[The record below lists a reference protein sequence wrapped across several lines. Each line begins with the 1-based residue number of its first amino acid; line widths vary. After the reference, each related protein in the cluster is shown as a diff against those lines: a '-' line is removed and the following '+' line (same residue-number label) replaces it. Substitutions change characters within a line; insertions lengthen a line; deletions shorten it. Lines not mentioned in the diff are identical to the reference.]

1 MNSQRRFH
9 RLLCY
14 AFFSIAAVVCLLATG
29 LAADEAYRAG
39 VEKWRAA
46 YAASLRAEDGWLSV
60 AGLFWL
66 HEGENRF
73 GGDPLNDI
81 VLHEPGV
88 PAEVGSFD
96 MHGGKIVVRI
106 NPGVRI
112 QLKGKAVESAAILP
126 DSDDRLVLG
135 DISLLVH
142 RSGERYAVRL
152 KDKNSKLRREFA
164 GLRWFPI
171 DEAYRVKAKFVA
183 YDSPREVEIL
193 NQAGDSLKLPSP
205 GYAVFTLGGKEYRLE
220 ALLQSGGVEG
230 LFFVF
235 RDLTSGKETYSASRF
250 LDTPMPKDGAVILDF
265 NEAYNPPCAYNPYT
279 TCPLP
284 TPENRLRVRIAAGEL
299 MYQWNH
305 GS

>member
-1 MNSQRRFH
+1 MAACF
-9 RLLCY
+9 L
-14 AFFSIAAVVCLLATG
+14 AIASGASGWT
-29 LAADEAYRAG
+29 ADDSYRAG
-39 VEKWRAA
+39 VEKWRVA
-46 YAASLRAEDGWLSV
+46 YEASLRAEDGWLSV

-73 GGDPLNDI
+73 GSDPLNDI
-81 VLHEPGV
+81 VLHEAGV

-135 DISLLVH
+135 DLSLLVH

-152 KDKNSKLRREFA
+152 KDKHSKLRRDFA

-171 DEAYRVKAKFVA
+171 DESYRVRAKFVA
-183 YDSPREVEIL
+183 YESPQAVDIL
-193 NQAGDSLKLPSP
+193 NQAGDTQKIPAP
-205 GYAVFTLGGKEYRLE
+205 GYVIFTLTGKEYRLE
-220 ALLQSGGVEG
+220 ALEQSGGGDG
-230 LFFVF
+230 LFFIF
-235 RDLTSGKETYSASRF
+235 RDLTSGKETYEASRF
-250 LDTPMPKDGAVILDF
+250 LDTPAPKDGSVVLDF

-284 TPENRLRVRIAAGEL
+284 TAENRLRVRIAAGEL
-299 MYQWNH
+299 MYKGNR

>member
-1 MNSQRRFH
+1 M
-9 RLLCY
+9 
-14 AFFSIAAVVCLLATG
+14 
-29 LAADEAYRAG
+29 AY
-39 VEKWRAA
+39 E
-46 YAASLRAEDGWLSV
+46 ASLRAEDGWLSV

-73 GGDPLNDI
+73 GSDPLDDI
-81 VLHEPGV
+81 VLHEAGV

-96 MHGGKIVVRI
+96 MHGDKIVVRI

-152 KDKNSKLRREFA
+152 KDKHSKLRRDFA

-171 DEAYRVKAKFVA
+171 DESYRVRAKFVA
-183 YDSPREVEIL
+183 YESPQAVDIL
-193 NQAGDSLKLPSP
+193 NQAGDTQTIPAP
-205 GYAVFTLGGKEYRLE
+205 GYVIFTLTGKEYRLE
-220 ALLQSGGVEG
+220 ALTQSGGGDG
-230 LFFVF
+230 LFFIF
-235 RDLTSGKETYSASRF
+235 RDLTSGKETYEASRF
-250 LDTPMPKDGAVILDF
+250 LDTPAPKDGSVVLDF

-284 TPENRLRVRIAAGEL
+284 TAENRLRVRIAAGEM
-299 MYQWNH
+299 MYKGNR